1 MKHFICHKS
10 LSRKTSVEMDNLLIC
25 HAVTERDMSQQES
38 GASKIFEGQ
47 ELIQTCQQFK
57 SRGTADDVLV

>member
-1 MKHFICHKS
+1 
-10 LSRKTSVEMDNLLIC
+10 MDNLLIC